1 MNYALLALP
10 ADEAFTETFWKD
22 NIFPLVKDFRF
33 LHLVTLPNSL
43 SFILVPFIFIM
54 YSSRHCFFTSASKY
68 HRIKVEF
75 FISLEIF
82 SFFHHYEFKAD
93 ENKTMS
99 DQRRRSVYS
108 KLCQE
113 FTWLTYCHSSARWV
127 IRINRRQQK
136 LIPPA
141 NVFFFFFFQFIRVL
155 CFFGFLWNIF
165 SCLFLMKPLIKGC
178 VITTQSEGI
187 RETLIKSF
195 ERKLV
200 DWQISAYPVM
210 ASAYFTSV
218 IMVILIK
225 LLG

>member
-75 FISLEIF
+75 FNSLEIF

-93 ENKTMS
+93 EI
-99 DQRRRSVYS
+99 
-108 KLCQE
+108 KLCQISGE
-113 FTWLTYCHSSARWV
+113 GAFIQNFVRNLRDWQICHSSARWV
-127 IRINRRQQK
+127 IRINQRQQR

-141 NVFFFFFFQFIRVL
+141 NVFFFLFSIYTCFM
-155 CFFGFLWNIF
+155 FFGVLWNIF
-165 SCLFLMKPLIKGC
+165 SCLFFNENP
-178 VITTQSEGI
+178 
-187 RETLIKSF
+187 
-195 ERKLV
+195 
-200 DWQISAYPVM
+200 D
-210 ASAYFTSV
+210 
-218 IMVILIK
+218 
-225 LLG
+225 

>member
-141 NVFFFFFFQFIRVL
+141 NVFFFLFSIYTCFMFFWVFVKYFFVL
-155 CFFGFLWNIF
+155 VFNEA
-165 SCLFLMKPLIKGC
+165 
-178 VITTQSEGI
+178 T
-187 RETLIKSF
+187 
-195 ERKLV
+195 
-200 DWQISAYPVM
+200 D
-210 ASAYFTSV
+210 
-218 IMVILIK
+218 
-225 LLG
+225 